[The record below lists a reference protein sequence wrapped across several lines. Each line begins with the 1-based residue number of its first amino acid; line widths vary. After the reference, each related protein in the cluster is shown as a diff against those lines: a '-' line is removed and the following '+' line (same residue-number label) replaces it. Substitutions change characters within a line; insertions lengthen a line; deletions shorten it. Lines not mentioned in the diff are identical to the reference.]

1 MFEIC
6 FKMPEGE
13 CGEGEVCERGYKLN
27 KSSRIVCWGGWWVY
41 KLNDLPLRMYLETL
55 LIQNKVKGS
64 CQF

>member
-27 KSSRIVCWGGWWVY
+27 KISRIVC
-41 KLNDLPLRMYLETL
+41 
-55 LIQNKVKGS
+55 
-64 CQF
+64 